1 MADRRL
7 VALFPRAAVPDKA
20 FLDKFL
26 RFSKEANGEIDTMFD
41 MDIYNNPIGIEIETE
56 NFTHMPKKS
65 LYMWTTEID
74 GSLRNRGIEFI
85 SRPLVRTAIDYALH
99 EFNLVQQH
107 NKLAFGH
114 RTSVHVHVNVSH
126 YTKNQLTTLVAL
138 FALLEECFYS
148 IVNQDRS
155 GSPFCYRIVG
165 TDPVIKF
172 INGDQITTKY
182 CALNIAPVMTQM
194 TVEFR
199 HLEGTGD
206 PVRLRRWIQ
215 ICTKLVN
222 YVGTQN
228 PKTCKQDLM
237 EAIEKGEVQS
247 KLVPAVWGATAE
259 IFNPSLVSYSIRNG
273 ELWAM
278 TLLTGE

>member
-1 MADRRL
+1 MADRKL
-7 VALFPRAAVPDKA
+7 VALFPRAAVPDQGYLSRYVKM
-20 FLDKFL
+20 
-26 RFSKEANGEIDTMFD
+26 SKEVNGEIPTMFD

-56 NFTHMPKKS
+56 NFYHMPKKL
-65 LYMWTTEID
+65 LYMWTTEND
-74 GSLRNRGIEFI
+74 PSLRNRGIEFI
-85 SRPLVRTAIDYALH
+85 SRPLARTAIDYALH
-99 EFNLVQQH
+99 EFNMVQEQ
-107 NKLAFGH
+107 NKLGFSH

-155 GSPFCYRIVG
+155 GSPYCYRIVG
-165 TDPVIKF
+165 TEPTIKF

-182 CALNIAPVMTQM
+182 CALNIAPIMKQM

-215 ICTKLVN
+215 ICAKLVN

-259 IFNPSLVSYSIRNG
+259 IFSPSLVNYSIRNG

-278 TLLTGE
+278 TLLTGA

>member
-1 MADRRL
+1 MADRKL
-7 VALFPRAAVPDKA
+7 ISLFPRAHLPDKGD
-20 FLDKFL
+20 LKRYL
-26 RFSKEANGEIDTMFD
+26 NYSKELHGQIETMFD
-41 MDIYNNPIGIEIETE
+41 MDIYDNPIGIEIETE
-56 NFTHMPKKS
+56 NFFRMPKHS
-65 LYMWTTEID
+65 LYLWHTDQD
-74 GSLRNRGIEFI
+74 GSLRNRGMEFI
-85 SRPLVRTAIDYALH
+85 SVPLSRTAIDYALH
-99 EFNLVQQH
+99 EFNLVQKE
-107 NKLAFGH
+107 NKLSFSH
-114 RTSVHVHVNVSH
+114 RTSVHVHVNVAH

-148 IVNQDRS
+148 IVEQGRS

-165 TDPVIKF
+165 TEPTIKF
-172 INGDQITTKY
+172 MNGEQLTTKY
-182 CALNIAPVMTQM
+182 CALNIAPVIRQM

-222 YVGTQN
+222 YVGAQN

-247 KLVPAVWGATAE
+247 KLVPAIWGATAE
-259 IFNPSLVSYSIRNG
+259 IFNPSLVNYSIRNG

-278 TLLTGE
+278 TLLTGA

>member
-1 MADRRL
+1 MADRKL
-7 VALFPRAAVPDKA
+7 VALFQRAGLPDKVM
-20 FLDKFL
+20 LGKYL
-26 RFSKEANGEIDTMFD
+26 QYSIDIHGPIETMFD
-41 MDIYNNPIGIEIETE
+41 MDIYDNPIGIEIETE
-56 NFTHMPKKS
+56 NFYRMPKKS
-65 LYMWTTEID
+65 LYLWTTDQD

-85 SRPLVRTAIDYALH
+85 SRPLSRTAIDYALH
-99 EFNLVQQH
+99 EFNLVQKE
-107 NKLAFGH
+107 NKLSFSH

-148 IVNQDRS
+148 IVDQGRS

-165 TDPVIKF
+165 TEPAIKF
-172 INGDQITTKY
+172 LNGEQNTTKY
-182 CALNIAPVMTQM
+182 CALNIAPVMKQM

-222 YVGTQN
+222 YVGAQN
-228 PKTCKQDLM
+228 PKTCKEDLM
-237 EAIEKGEVQS
+237 EAISKGEVQS

-259 IFNPSLVSYSIRNG
+259 IFNPSLVDYSIRNG